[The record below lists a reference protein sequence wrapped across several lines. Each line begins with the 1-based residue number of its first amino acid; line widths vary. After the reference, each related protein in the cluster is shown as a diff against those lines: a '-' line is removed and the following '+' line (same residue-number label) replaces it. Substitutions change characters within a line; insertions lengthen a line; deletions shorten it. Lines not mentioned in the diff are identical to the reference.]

1 MAFTFEEWEKGYN
14 DDRPIEPCCAS
25 ENPEQ
30 WAEIAGYAED
40 KLKEAFDAGYQSCR
54 KEYGR
59 HFLKDGNKGKKEPFP
74 RIDISKFITTP
85 SGQVIKE
92 KSAKAI
98 TDKMEK
104 EKEISIHIKLPTAC
118 YNYFLKI
125 KDVEKWI
132 KEHPIRAE

>member
-1 MAFTFEEWEKGYN
+1 MAFAFKEWKKGYN

-74 RIDISKFITTP
+74 KIDMSEFLISPKGQILKNTKKNLAWLHAEKAKTTTLINH
-85 SGQVIKE
+85 G
-92 KSAKAI
+92 
-98 TDKMEK
+98 
-104 EKEISIHIKLPTAC
+104 
-118 YNYFLKI
+118 
-125 KDVEKWI
+125 
-132 KEHPIRAE
+132 